1 MTGPGV
7 STDPVRAAAAA
18 LPARQAALHATRAR
32 LDRLAW
38 WLDSGIGVPGTRW
51 RIGVEAL
58 IGLIPVV
65 GDLAGALFGSYFVIE
80 AWRVRAPRGLLAR
93 MTGNVVL
100 DAALGL
106 VPVVGDLAD
115 FAFKSNQRNLR
126 LLHAHLDA
134 ELGVRAVRPRR
145 RLAWILLGL
154 LAVLAAAAIWRLGG
168 FTG

>member
-1 MTGPGV
+1 MTGPGAPN
-7 STDPVRAAAAA
+7 D
-18 LPARQAALHATRAR
+18 PARDAEVAPPARHAALHATRAR

-51 RIGVEAL
+51 RIGIEAL

-65 GDLAGALFGSYFVIE
+65 GDLAGALIGGYFVVE

-93 MTGNVVL
+93 MSGNVVL
-100 DAALGL
+100 DAVLGF

-126 LLHAHLDA
+126 LLNAHLDA
-134 ELGVRAVRPRR
+134 ELGVRAPRPRR
-145 RLAWILLGL
+145 RVAWILLAL
-154 LAVLAAAAIWRLGG
+154 LAALAGLAIWRLGG